1 MTLES
6 NYTST
11 DAAGNERNV
20 PSMDLALGLDASGNP
35 EALRSG
41 FGQIGAASATPT
53 VSATPDYASGDAV
66 GGIMT
71 FAGVTRGD
79 GGTAYITAA
88 LITCKAANTAQM
100 DLFLFSASPSSST
113 VTDNAAFALHAD
125 DASNLIG
132 VIPVSSWYS
141 GGTPSVGFNDAC
153 RVPVQGQAADDI
165 YGVLVARGAVNLAST
180 SDISV
185 FLTPDK
191 N

>member
-1 MTLES
+1 MTLEH
-6 NYTST
+6 NFTAT
-11 DAAGNERNV
+11 DAAGNELPV
-20 PSMDLALGLDASGNP
+20 SYMDIAIGVDASGNP
-35 EALRSG
+35 EAVQSG
-41 FGQIGAASATPT
+41 FGQLGAASATPT
-53 VSATPDYASGDAV
+53 VSASPDYASGDAV

-79 GGTAYITAA
+79 GGTAYITAV
-88 LITCKAANTAQM
+88 LINSKAANTAQM
-100 DLFLFSASPSSST
+100 DLFLFSANPSSST

-125 DASNLIG
+125 DAPNLIG
-132 VIPVSSWYS
+132 VVPVSNWYS
-141 GGTPSVGFNDAC
+141 GGTPSVGFSDTC